1 MDVVQ
6 IITDYILPKWTR
18 ILTHSAFSEVLPAKM
33 TIEVSP
39 VLEMQDNDVVSFTKD
54 KATLRFQKEH

>member
-18 ILTHSAFSEVLPAKM
+18 ILTHPAFSYVLPAKM

-39 VLEMQDNDVVSFTKD
+39 VLEMQDNDVVCFTKD
-54 KATLRFQKEH
+54 